1 MHRIRPVILLAIA
14 AALLSACAQPKP
26 KLAAATT
33 GLEGRD
39 PVTSDPAVADLAFPA
54 AIQDVAIP
62 SGESYMNGIVYV
74 AQGAGPHPVVI
85 LLHGYPGHERNGDL
99 AQVLRRAGWDVL
111 LFHYRGAW
119 GSEGKFSFSN
129 ALEDVDSALQFVNT
143 ASFAQKFRADPARIA
158 LVGHSM
164 GGFLAI
170 VTGAENPKVR
180 CVASL
185 AGANLGLMGQAATDR
200 NRRADFEKALG
211 GWSGP
216 VRGASGKKLVREL
229 AANAKPF
236 DTTQRAAALATR
248 PVLLVAGARDTV
260 TPPPLHHDPLVAAF
274 AAAGA
279 AHTRSVTLDADHAFS
294 DKRIALAHTVV
305 EWIDAECR

>member
-1 MHRIRPVILLAIA
+1 MNRPRHVFPLSIVA
-14 AALLSACAQPKP
+14 AVLFGCAQPKAP
-26 KLAAATT
+26 IAAAISPET
-33 GLEGRD
+33 LD
-39 PVTSDPAVADLAFPA
+39 SVTSDPAVVDVAFPA
-54 AIQDVAIP
+54 AIEEVAIP
-62 SGESYMNGIVYV
+62 SGESYMNGVVYV
-74 AQGAGPHPVVI
+74 AQGAGPHPIVI

-99 AQVLRRAGWDVL
+99 AHALRRAGWDVL
-111 LFHYRGAW
+111 FFHYRGAW
-119 GSEGKFSFSN
+119 GSEGKFSFSH
-129 ALEDVDSALQFVNT
+129 ALDDVQSAIEFVRSAT
-143 ASFAQKFRADPARIA
+143 FATRFRADPARIA

-170 VTGAENPKVR
+170 VTAAANPDAR

-185 AGANLGLMGQAATDR
+185 AGANLGLMGQAAVDPT
-200 NRRADFEKALG
+200 RRAAFEKALG

-216 VRGASGKKLVREL
+216 IRGASGKKLVAEVVT
-229 AANAKPF
+229 NAKSF

-260 TPPPLHHDPLVAAF
+260 TPPSVHHEPLVAAF

-294 DKRIALAHTVV
+294 DKRVALARAVV
-305 EWIDAECR
+305 EWLGSECR